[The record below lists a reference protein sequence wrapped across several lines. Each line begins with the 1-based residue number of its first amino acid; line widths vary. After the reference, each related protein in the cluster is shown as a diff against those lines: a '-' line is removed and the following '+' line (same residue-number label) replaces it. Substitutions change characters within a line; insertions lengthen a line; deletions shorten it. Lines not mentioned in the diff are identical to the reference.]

1 MPSKRE
7 PRCGTARRRKTQA
20 ASTKVARKT
29 AARKATTKPAGKAKQ
44 ARSSRPKSSRDKV
57 KAYRQR
63 MRAKGFRLLQMWLPD
78 TNTPEFRAQA
88 HKDALAIANS
98 PTEAED
104 QAFIDSVSWLTSEEA
119 EALAE
124 REPPPEQWWRE
135 PSD

>member
-29 AARKATTKPAGKAKQ
+29 AARKQAGPPTSKRA
-44 ARSSRPKSSRDKV
+44 ASSRDKV
-57 KAYRQR
+57 KAHRKR
-63 MRAKGFRLLQMWLPD
+63 MRDKGFRLFQMWLPD
-78 TNTPEFRAQA
+78 TSTPEFREQA
-88 HKDALAIANS
+88 HRASLAIANS
-98 PTEAED
+98 AEEAEI
-104 QAFIDSVSWLTSEEA
+104 QAFLDSVSGLTSEEA

-124 REPPPEQWWRE
+124 REPPPEKWWRE